1 MPGAMLKRLSF
12 VLLLF
17 LLAACSRQ
25 PDDAALRSDLQTE
38 LTQTYGDDL
47 FKIVDL
53 QRKGSAQDST
63 EPAGQTRR
71 VIYYDIAL
79 QVEREVELGG
89 WDQPGVASLVT
100 LLGAGSRGVVGV
112 KSGGN
117 EAGDVIEAHG
127 SAIYRK
133 DGGNWVFVT
142 PPGLTS
148 ATVPNYESGVS
159 QPVARQLLGTLNE
172 ITQSV
177 VNTGSTAAQRVLQQ
191 ELQRSVARID
201 GRLTRM
207 QQGYPLASGPEQGEY
222 AAFARALGQIGRE
235 HGVRIA
241 ALTTGG
247 SVDNIRLLRSGDAV
261 LAIAQAD
268 TARLAYEAEGPFE
281 SQGQFAQIRALGS
294 LYPEMVHIVVRD
306 DAGLS
311 QIADLKGKKVALG
324 PPGSAI
330 RTTLTAVLEAHGL
343 KAGVDYEVS
352 ELPFAASLPVLNR
365 GGVDATVHIIGVP
378 ANVLRDALAEAS
390 LKLLPLERDAI
401 QEVVKANPVLI
412 PLSIASGTY
421 PGQRETITT
430 VGMAALLLSTDELTR
445 DEAKRITEVLYQSG
459 NDLLEKG
466 SAQGAQVSIQNARR
480 GLSVPLHVG
489 AQEAL
494 LGLESIQKQ
503 RIAEK
508 QAP

>member
-1 MPGAMLKRLSF
+1 MLKRLSL

-247 SVDNIRLLRSGDAV
+247 SADNIRLLRSGDA
-261 LAIAQAD
+261 
-268 TARLAYEAEGPFE
+268 ARLAYEAEGPFE

-306 DAGLS
+306 DSGLRHIS
-311 QIADLKGKKVALG
+311 DLKGKKVALG

-421 PGQRETITT
+421 PGQRETITI

-494 LGLESIQKQ
+494 LDLESIQKH
-503 RIAEK
+503 RVAEK